1 MGNVVALVGAQYGS
15 EGKGTIAYHLAEDF
29 DIHVRTG
36 APNAGHTIRHR
47 GRDWKMRSIP
57 CGWVDSHAK
66 LVIGAGA
73 LVDLDLLQNEVAEIE
88 ASGPSIRDRLY
99 LDPKAVVIDPV
110 RHHMFEG
117 GVEGE
122 AHRKIGSTGEGVGP
136 ARMAHMA
143 RNTFP
148 GDSAWSRVDHLSDYK
163 NTLHRRGFQLIDTS
177 RWLHEQLQDDDTNV
191 LLEGTQG
198 SGLSLVHGPWPYVT
212 SCDTNT
218 TQMLTDAGIAPH
230 YLTETILVART
241 FPIRVAGNSGPL
253 VGELSWDELGLD
265 PERTT
270 VTDKVRRVGV
280 WDDALIEKAVRLNEP
295 CCMALTF
302 VDYLWPDL
310 QGKTDRADIPE
321 DHPVWDFVRQIED
334 MHEIR
339 IAYLG
344 TGSIEGRFAVVE
356 R

>member
-1 MGNVVALVGAQYGS
+1 
-15 EGKGTIAYHLAEDF
+15 
-29 DIHVRTG
+29 
-36 APNAGHTIRHR
+36 
-47 GRDWKMRSIP
+47 
-57 CGWVDSHAK
+57 
-66 LVIGAGA
+66 
-73 LVDLDLLQNEVAEIE
+73 
-88 ASGPSIRDRLY
+88 
-99 LDPKAVVIDPV
+99 
-110 RHHMFEG
+110 
-117 GVEGE
+117 
-122 AHRKIGSTGEGVGP
+122 
-136 ARMAHMA
+136 MA